1 MRGRAG
7 WQPVALIRLSAGAL
21 ATVLLAGLL
30 ASPSAV
36 ARPAYPSAVAATT
49 AASVPLPSTGTCDV
63 EPRFAKNDFRAM
75 WIASVE
81 NIDWPSRPGLSV
93 ARQQAELRG
102 WLDLAV
108 RLNLNAVVLQVRPTA
123 DAMWPS
129 SYEPWSRWLTGTQGQ
144 DPGYD
149 PLAFAVAEAH
159 QRNLALH
166 AWFNPFRVSNSG
178 SLKGL
183 AATHPARQNPDWVVR
198 KDGRLYYDPGLP
210 EVRSF
215 VTDLIMDVVGRY
227 DIDGV
232 HFDDY
237 FYPYPGSGAPFRDG
251 ASFAAHGGGF
261 ATRADWRRANI
272 DSLVSGLN
280 DRIAATKPWVQFGV
294 SPFAVWRNASTDP
307 SGSDTQAGIET
318 YDDLYADVRRW
329 VREGWIDYVVPQV
342 YWPRGY
348 TVADYERIVPWWGK
362 EIAVSRA
369 NGHRVGLFIGEASY
383 RAGTSADRRWRNPNV
398 LVSHRRFSATIP
410 EVQGAIYFSA
420 RHLRADRRG
429 TTTQLAKR
437 WYSRPALL
445 PVIGDPGSGAP
456 APVVRANRTGATV
469 QWTSDDDRATTFAVY
484 RVPRTS
490 AEACDLADARYLVAT
505 LRRTGPQMTWTDARE
520 REDVTYVVTAVDR
533 SGQES
538 AGTEAH

>member
-1 MRGRAG
+1 
-7 WQPVALIRLSAGAL
+7 
-21 ATVLLAGLL
+21 
-30 ASPSAV
+30 
-36 ARPAYPSAVAATT
+36 
-49 AASVPLPSTGTCDV
+49 
-63 EPRFAKNDFRAM
+63 
-75 WIASVE
+75 
-81 NIDWPSRPGLSV
+81 
-93 ARQQAELRG
+93 
-102 WLDLAV
+102 
-108 RLNLNAVVLQVRPTA
+108 
-123 DAMWPS
+123 
-129 SYEPWSRWLTGTQGQ
+129 
-144 DPGYD
+144 
-149 PLAFAVAEAH
+149 
-159 QRNLALH
+159 
-166 AWFNPFRVSNSG
+166 
-178 SLKGL
+178 
-183 AATHPARQNPDWVVR
+183 
-198 KDGRLYYDPGLP
+198 
-210 EVRSF
+210 
-215 VTDLIMDVVGRY
+215 MDVVGRY

-251 ASFAAHGGGF
+251 ASFAAHGSGF

-272 DSLVSGLN
+272 DSLVSGLH

-307 SGSDTQAGIET
+307 SGSDTKAGIET

-420 RHLRADRRG
+420 RHLRADRAAPPRSSRG
-429 TTTQLAKR
+429 AGTRALR
-437 WYSRPALL
+437 CSRHRQPRQR
-445 PVIGDPGSGAP
+445 ST
-456 APVVRANRTGATV
+456 APVVRASRTGATV

-538 AGTEAH
+538 AGAEAR